1 MIFTIDLGTSYLKFA
16 LFDRSGR
23 MTRSAIVA
31 PSIERPH
38 PGWMEMT
45 FDGFLKAV
53 DDGVHE
59 VFADAQVG
67 PEAVEAITFATQANT
82 FLLLDPAG
90 RPLTPLVSWTD
101 LRAQDLVEQ
110 VRCLER
116 LPQFVETTGVPAM
129 TAEFMA
135 AKLQWLMRHD
145 QGAWRQAACVCTISE
160 LLTLWMTGRHAA
172 DAGSAALTGLLNATT
187 REWWLEALDT
197 VPVPQAM
204 LAEVFDVGTDLGP
217 LLPTARERWGF
228 GPGCRFVVGCLDQY
242 AGGIGVGNTAT
253 GILSETTGTVLAALC
268 CTHQISRL
276 DNTAVFHGPSFRE
289 GLFYRMTYGGASAD
303 FLHWY
308 RGQLDGLPS
317 YADLATL
324 AAESAPGAEGIRLD
338 RSATPEQAI
347 APYVGEAP
355 SSVTRAILEAN
366 AFALRDHI
374 ATLGSNE
381 QHRFTEVRSAGGAA
395 RSETWLQIKA
405 DVLGIPVRAT
415 ECPEPTSLGAAILAE
430 AALSRAPVGD
440 VVSDWVRL
448 KRPHDPS
455 PERHEFYQSIGRDR
469 ATPEGVG

>member
-53 DDGVHE
+53 DDGVNE
-59 VFADAQVG
+59 VFADAEVG

-82 FLLLDPAG
+82 FLLLDSAG
-90 RPLTPLVSWTD
+90 RPLTPLLSWTD
-101 LRAQDLVEQ
+101 VRARDQSGQ
-110 VRCLER
+110 VRRLER
-116 LPQFVETTGVPAM
+116 LPRFVETTGVPAM

-135 AKLQWLMRHD
+135 AKLQWLMRHN

-160 LLTLWMTGRHAA
+160 LFTLWMTGHHAA

-187 REWWLEALDT
+187 REWWLEALET
-197 VPVPQAM
+197 VPVPRAM
-204 LAEVFDVGTDLGP
+204 LAEVFDAGTDLGP

-228 GPGCRFVVGCLDQY
+228 GPACRFVVGCLDQY

-276 DNTAVFHGPSFRE
+276 DNAAVFHGPSFRE

-308 RGQLDGLPS
+308 RGQLAGLPS
-317 YADLATL
+317 YAELASL
-324 AAESAPGAEGIRLD
+324 AASSSPGAEGIRLD
-338 RSATPEQAI
+338 RRTTPEQAI
-347 APYVGEAP
+347 LPYLNMSPA
-355 SSVTRAILEAN
+355 SVTRAILEAN
-366 AFALRDHI
+366 AFALRDHV
-374 ATLGSNE
+374 AALGSNE
-381 QHRFTEVRSAGGAA
+381 QQRFSEVRSAGGAA
-395 RSETWLQIKA
+395 RSATWLQIKA
-405 DVLGIPVRAT
+405 DVLGVPVRAT

-430 AALSRAPVGD
+430 ATLSRTPVEE
-440 VVSDWVRL
+440 VAREWVRL
-448 KRPHDPS
+448 KPAHEPDPQ
-455 PERHEFYQSIGRDR
+455 RHGLYSGLE
-469 ATPEGVG
+469 